1 MNWKATTTSAKD
13 FLAED
18 INEDAPSITET
29 ITETLTPEQSKAT
42 VVSIIEQQLNG
53 TTAQD
58 IADAAKAKRA
68 TKPKAVKPVSDP
80 TNPDHYKVGGI
91 ETIEFIK
98 AKLTFEEY
106 QGYLKGNVLKYAS
119 RIGHKGDPVIDA
131 GKLNWYS
138 TALTQVL
145 KGE

>member
-1 MNWKATTTSAKD
+1 MNWKASTTSAKD

-18 INEDAPSITET
+18 INEEPNPSMKQEV
-29 ITETLTPEQSKAT
+29 TLTPEQTKET
-42 VVSIIEQQLNG
+42 TVSIIDKQLNG
-53 TTAQD
+53 TSAQD
-58 IADAAKAKRA
+58 IANAVKAKR
-68 TKPKAVKPVSDP
+68 TPKVKPVVDP

-119 RIGHKGDPVIDA
+119 RIGHKGDPVVDA

-138 TALTQVL
+138 TALTNVL

>member
-18 INEDAPSITET
+18 INEELTSPSTQET
-29 ITETLTPEQSKAT
+29 TMNI
-42 VVSIIEQQLNG
+42 VDQQLNG
-53 TTAQD
+53 TSAQD
-58 IADAAKAKRA
+58 IVDAVKAKRPA
-68 TKPKAVKPVSDP
+68 KPKAVKPASDP

-138 TALTQVL
+138 TALTNVL

>member
-18 INEDAPSITET
+18 INEDAPSVTE
-29 ITETLTPEQSKAT
+29 TETLTTEQSKAT

-68 TKPKAVKPVSDP
+68 TKPKAVKPVNDP
-80 TNPDHYKVGGI
+80 INPDHYKVGGI
-91 ETIEFIK
+91 ETIDFIK
-98 AKLTFEEY
+98 AKLTPEEY
-106 QGYLKGNVLKYAS
+106 RGYLKGNVLKYAS
-119 RIGHKGDPVIDA
+119 RLGYKGDAVTDA
-131 GKLNWYS
+131 GKINWYS
-138 TALTQVL
+138 TALTQAL

>member
-18 INEDAPSITET
+18 INEGDDNVITPSTTQET
-29 ITETLTPEQSKAT
+29 TMNI
-42 VVSIIEQQLNG
+42 VEQQLNG
-53 TTAQD
+53 TSAQD
-58 IADAAKAKRA
+58 IVEAVKSKRVVIKKA
-68 TKPKAVKPVSDP
+68 KPVSDP

-138 TALTQVL
+138 TALTNVL

>member
-1 MNWKATTTSAKD
+1 MNWKATTSSVKD

-18 INEDAPSITET
+18 INEEIAEP
-29 ITETLTPEQSKAT
+29 ITETLTPQQTKET
-42 VVSIIEQQLNG
+42 TVSIIDKQLNG
-53 TTAQD
+53 TSAQD
-58 IADAAKAKRA
+58 IANAVKAKR
-68 TKPKAVKPVSDP
+68 TPKAKPVVDP

-119 RIGHKGDPVIDA
+119 RIGHKGDPVVDA

-138 TALTQVL
+138 TALTNVL

>member
-18 INEDAPSITET
+18 INEELTPAQTKET
-29 ITETLTPEQSKAT
+29 I
-42 VVSIIEQQLNG
+42 VSIIDNQLNG
-53 TTAQD
+53 TSAQD
-58 IADAAKAKRA
+58 IVDAVKSKRPA
-68 TKPKAVKPVSDP
+68 KPKAVKPASDP

-138 TALTQVL
+138 TALTNVL

>member
-18 INEDAPSITET
+18 INEDAPSV
-29 ITETLTPEQSKAT
+29 TETLTPEQSKAT
-42 VVSIIEQQLNG
+42 VVAIIEQQLNG

-58 IADAAKAKRA
+58 IAEAAKVKRTA
-68 TKPKAVKPVSDP
+68 KPKAVKPASDP

-138 TALTQVL
+138 NALTQVL

>member
-1 MNWKATTTSAKD
+1 MNWKSTKE

-18 INEDAPSITET
+18 VNEDV
-29 ITETLTPEQSKAT
+29 TETLTPKQTKETTVT
-42 VVSIIEQQLNG
+42 VVEQQLNG
-53 TTAQD
+53 TSAQD
-58 IADAAKAKRA
+58 IVDAVKAKRVV
-68 TKPKAVKPVSDP
+68 PKKVKPVVDP

-119 RIGHKGDPVIDA
+119 RIGHKGDPVVDA

-138 TALTQVL
+138 TALANVL